1 MSEGSGCCDKICP
14 CKVTRKRIVM
24 TVMAICCF
32 LLTAW
37 TVVITGQAK
46 GSAPQNVSL
55 VFIDDSKSV
64 DNLNITLSSKVLT
77 LTYLFG

>member
-1 MSEGSGCCDKICP
+1 MVKKFYDTGP
-14 CKVTRKRIVM
+14 R
-24 TVMAICCF
+24 
-32 LLTAW
+32 

-64 DNLNITLSSKVLT
+64 DNLNITLSSKVR
-77 LTYLFG
+77 GDKERERKGKKVKEREIRRKKV